1 MNGQTGNVM
10 SPREVFTHMKQQWL
24 SNAVSPM
31 DSLLADDAVVE
42 TPFAPPGRP
51 RRFDGREEFLAFAA
65 AGRAALPVRFEEC
78 RELAIHETA
87 DLEVI
92 VVEYELSGTVTT
104 TGRRAAAPF
113 IGVLRVRDGQIAGWR
128 EYQDAVAIAHA
139 LGQLPALLASAGTA
153 ADE

>member
-1 MNGQTGNVM
+1 
-10 SPREVFTHMKQQWL
+10 
-24 SNAVSPM
+24 M
-31 DSLLADDAVVE
+31 DSLLAPDAVIE

-51 RRFDGREEFLAFAA
+51 RRFTGREEFLAFAT

-78 RELAIHETA
+78 GELAVHETA
-87 DLEVI
+87 DPQVI
-92 VVEYELSGTVTT
+92 VVEYELSGTVTS

-128 EYQDAVAIAHA
+128 EYQDAIAIAHA
-139 LGQLPALLASAGTA
+139 LGQLPALLASTGTA